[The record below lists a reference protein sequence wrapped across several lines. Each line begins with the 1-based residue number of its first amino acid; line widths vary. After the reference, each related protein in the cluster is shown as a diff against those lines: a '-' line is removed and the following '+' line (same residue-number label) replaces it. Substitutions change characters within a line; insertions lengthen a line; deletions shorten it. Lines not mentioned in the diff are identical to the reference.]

1 MNGPF
6 GCPWLTFAA
15 VLVALAAI
23 VAAVIWALVARLE
36 DNTEQDPKTK

>member
-15 VLVALAAI
+15 VLVAAASI
-23 VAAVIWALVARLE
+23 VAAVVWALSAKLKDAE
-36 DNTEQDPKTK
+36 ENPKPE